1 MCEHMH
7 IVKTHNVDFFI
18 NLNIWILRNGIM
30 LSFRGWY
37 NTCLL
42 EEHLKAQ
49 ADNCSS
55 FDRKLLFFCFSMC
68 VSNFIIKN
76 A

>member
-1 MCEHMH
+1 MVSCYHLEGGTIH
-7 IVKTHNVDFFI
+7 VFSK
-18 NLNIWILRNGIM
+18 NI
-30 LSFRGWY
+30 
-37 NTCLL
+37 
-42 EEHLKAQ
+42 LKAQ